1 MKTITNER
9 KQMKKK
15 NFLKSLLL
23 ITMNR
28 DFKSTPIIKID
39 QNFDLIKLNRKEII

>member
-1 MKTITNER
+1 
-9 KQMKKK
+9 MKKK

-28 DFKSTPIIKID
+28 DFKLTPIIKINE
-39 QNFDLIKLNRKEII
+39 NFDLIKPNRKEII

>member
-1 MKTITNER
+1 MKTTTNER

-28 DFKSTPIIKID
+28 DFKLTPIININE
-39 QNFDLIKLNRKEII
+39 NFDLIKPNRKEII